1 MSNDFEMV
9 DRIGVWPWIGIV
21 VTIIWVV
28 GPALAILMDRQSS
41 YYASQIRTC
50 RELFD
55 PDKPTP
61 APLRNLP
68 ESSLRD
74 LRNRLQT
81 YENCAEGVE
90 VQQRTARQLGNQ
102 VASALLGLGL
112 VTATAFWAIVGLV
125 VWVVRVVR

>member
-1 MSNDFEMV
+1 MSNDVEMV
-9 DRIGVWPWIGIV
+9 DRVGVWPWIGIV

-41 YYASQIRTC
+41 YYASQLQTC

-74 LRNRLQT
+74 LRNQLQT

-90 VQQRTARQLGNQ
+90 VQRRTARKLGNQ

-112 VTATAFWAIVGLV
+112 LTATVFWAIVGLV